1 MKNKV
6 FGIFLLILSIF
17 MCSSNLIYALHSNV
31 LSGYNQVTN
40 VGGSK
45 SGEGGV
51 TVSKTIA
58 ETEMENYFDITLTV
72 TSEQK
77 VSEIISAQDLA
88 IVVVMDISNT
98 MVEGMSGDDTRYEA
112 ALAAANDLIDSFAS
126 YASGT
131 NADRKIGYVAFNTS
145 AHQIFGLTTLKNTKT
160 ATTLKN
166 TVKTKTGEIINDEDY
181 WKKGTRFTNI
191 EAGLARAKAMLD
203 GSDIQN
209 KYIIILS
216 DGFPTTYIKS
226 GYTGYN
232 PYMKNKNPLPTSST
246 SSGDFYNEVHKLPCL
261 HGTDYSNRAAIKA
274 RNKAKTIKDSGV
286 TIFSVGVGLSNH
298 KTISY
303 YMNEDK
309 KRKDNTGEKKFAT
322 VDVDKG
328 VTDYEIGNSISDFKN
343 WLKNSIGSGYYYD
356 AESTSQLKN
365 AYKQIFEQVKELS
378 ASSLTTTWVVEDPM
392 GVTEDIE
399 NIQFVGLYD
408 VDDSNKLKDSLTGT
422 TNFASFANNK
432 IIWDLKKSKGTEQIL
447 GEKTT
452 YKYEVKY
459 RVRLKN
465 ELDSFKVDTIYK
477 TNNTTTLFYVYRL
490 DNGTGAATS
499 KKTLEFPIPSIVG
512 YLGNFT
518 FTKKSSFDN
527 TNLSGAE
534 FKLTH
539 DPNCLCH
546 SERKYATIEDALQ
559 TSDINGTV
567 TFSNIPSG
575 HTYILTETKPAPD
588 YELSTSS
595 HNITVSYGTVT
606 GTPENNTIINEISKG
621 NLEIQKLVQGDVKKP
636 GEFEFILEV
645 KYKNNPLTGI
655 YNYKLNDTEEG
666 TIDLSSGIIKLKKDD
681 KIVIYDLPV
690 GATYSLKETTIN
702 GFKVEYEVNSNGLT
716 LGETATCDND
726 CRIESGDTNKVKFIN
741 SAGYILPATG
751 SSTMLIL
758 IIIGSILLGTPVI
771 YIGYSFYKRIRN
783 VA

>member
-1 MKNKV
+1 M
-6 FGIFLLILSIF
+6 
-17 MCSSNLIYALHSNV
+17 
-31 LSGYNQVTN
+31 
-40 VGGSK
+40 
-45 SGEGGV
+45 
-51 TVSKTIA
+51 
-58 ETEMENYFDITLTV
+58 
-72 TSEQK
+72 
-77 VSEIISAQDLA
+77 
-88 IVVVMDISNT
+88 
-98 MVEGMSGDDTRYEA
+98 
-112 ALAAANDLIDSFAS
+112 AN
-126 YASGT
+126 
-131 NADRKIGYVAFNTS
+131 
-145 AHQIFGLTTLKNTKT
+145 
-160 ATTLKN
+160 
-166 TVKTKTGEIINDEDY
+166 
-181 WKKGTRFTNI
+181 
-191 EAGLARAKAMLD
+191 
-203 GSDIQN
+203 
-209 KYIIILS
+209 
-216 DGFPTTYIKS
+216 
-226 GYTGYN
+226 
-232 PYMKNKNPLPTSST
+232 
-246 SSGDFYNEVHKLPCL
+246 
-261 HGTDYSNRAAIKA
+261 
-274 RNKAKTIKDSGV
+274 TIKNSGI
-286 TIFSVGVGLSNH
+286 TIFSVGVGLANH